1 MRSPQRGS
9 VLILVQNLPV
19 PFDRRVWQESK
30 ALTQAGYDVHVICP
44 ATKEYPR
51 RGEVLDG
58 ISIYRYPGG
67 AEASRASGYL
77 REYGVALLWML
88 WLALRIRVRTRIDIV
103 HACNPP
109 DLLFLPALPLIAVGA
124 ALICDH
130 HDACPEL
137 MVAKGQADHGVQV
150 RLTRLAERLTYRVAH
165 VSIETNDSYREIAL
179 TRGRMH
185 PEDVFVVRSAPE
197 VTRFADAAP
206 DDEWRRSRKHMVAYV
221 GVMGIQD
228 GLDYLIDAAAEIVR
242 HHARDDVQFICV
254 GGGPELDRLRARVRK
269 LGLQDYV
276 EFTGRLSDDDLG
288 TVLATAD
295 VCVNPDE
302 VNRMNDIS
310 TMNKIM
316 EYMALRKSMVQFEL
330 REGRV
335 SAGEASLYARPNDA
349 VSLAEMVL
357 QLVDDRER
365 ADRMGRLGH
374 ERLRRDLSW
383 EVQVPKLLD
392 AYQRALTRR
401 GTRRRVRS

>member
-1 MRSPQRGS
+1 MTPPRGS

-44 ATKEYPR
+44 ATKDYSAR
-51 RGEVLDG
+51 REVLDG
-58 ISIYRYPGG
+58 VSIYRYPAG
-67 AEASRASGYL
+67 AEAHRASGYL

-88 WLALRIRVRTRIDIV
+88 WLGLRIRVRTRIDVV

-109 DLLFLPALPLIAVGA
+109 DLLFLPALPLIATGA
-124 ALICDH
+124 ALIYDH

-137 MVAKGQADHGVQV
+137 MVAKGQPENGLQV
-150 RLTRLAERLTYRVAH
+150 RLTRLVERLTYRVAH
-165 VSIETNDSYREIAL
+165 VSIETNDSYRDIAL
-179 TRGRMH
+179 SRGRMN

-197 VTRFADAAP
+197 VTRFANAAP
-206 DDEWRRSRKHMVAYV
+206 DDEWRRGRKRVVAYV

-228 GLDYLIDAAAEIVR
+228 GLDYLIDAAAWIVR
-242 HHARDDVQFICV
+242 AQARDDVQFICV
-254 GGGPELDRLRARVRK
+254 GGGPEFDRLRARVRE
-269 LGLQDYV
+269 LGLQDFI

-310 TMNKIM
+310 TMNKTM
-316 EYMALRKSMVQFEL
+316 EYMALSKPMVQFEL

-349 VSLAEMVL
+349 VSLAELVL

-365 ADRMGRLGH
+365 ADSMGRLGH
-374 ERLRRDLSW
+374 ERLRRHLSW
-383 EVQVPKLLD
+383 EVQVPRLLE

-401 GTRRRVRS
+401 GARRRVRSY